1 MRIFVTGASGFIGT
15 HVVPELIAAGH
26 KVLGMTRSDEGA
38 RSLRAMGAEV
48 HRGTLEDIDG
58 LKDAA
63 AASEAVIHLAFNHDF
78 SKFKQNGELDK
89 RAIEVMGAALAG
101 SHRPFIVTSG
111 VAGIAGSGKLA
122 TEDMDVPANFQL
134 PRLSEQTALSLISKG
149 VRASVMRLPQVHDT
163 RKQGLISYVI
173 AVAREKGMSAYVG
186 DGTNRWAAAHVS
198 DVARLYRVALERNEA
213 GAKYHA
219 VDEEGV
225 VLRDIAEVIGRGLKI
240 PVKSIPA
247 ESAPAHFGFLAGF
260 IGNDLTASSALTRK
274 KLGWNPT
281 GPKLMKDLQEMDY
294 SRLS

>member
-1 MRIFVTGASGFIGT
+1 MRVFVTGASGFIGA

-58 LKDAA
+58 LKNAA

-78 SKFKQNGELDK
+78 SRFKQNGELDK
-89 RAIEVMGAALAG
+89 RAIEAMGAVLAG
-101 SHRPFIVTSG
+101 SERPFIVTSG

-122 TEDMDVPANFQL
+122 TENMNVPANFQL
-134 PRLSEQTALSLISKG
+134 PRLSEQTALSLISRG

-173 AVAREKGMSAYVG
+173 AVAREKGVSAYVG

-198 DVARLYRVALERNEA
+198 DVARLYQIVLEKNEA

-225 VLRDIAEVIGRGLKI
+225 SLRDIAEVIGRGLKV
-240 PVKSIPA
+240 PVKSISA

-260 IGNDLTASSALTRK
+260 IGNDLIASSALTRK
-274 KLGWNPT
+274 QLDWNPT
-281 GPKLMKDLQEMDY
+281 GPKLIEDLKKMDY
-294 SRLS
+294 SKVS

>member
-15 HVVPELIAAGH
+15 HVVPEMIAAGH

-38 RSLRAMGAEV
+38 RLLRAIGAEV
-48 HRGTLEDIDG
+48 HRGSLEELES
-58 LKDAA
+58 LKKGAG
-63 AASEAVIHLAFNHDF
+63 ASEAVIHLAFNHDF
-78 SKFKQNGELDK
+78 SKFEQNGELDK
-89 RAIEVMGAALAG
+89 RAIEAMGAVLAG
-101 SHRPFIVTSG
+101 SDRPFIVTSG

-134 PRLSEQTALSLISKG
+134 PRLSEQTALSLISEG

-198 DVARLYRVALERNEA
+198 DVARLYRIALEKNEP
-213 GAKYHA
+213 GGKYHA

-225 VLRDIAEVIGRGLKI
+225 ALRDIAEVIGRGLKI

-260 IGNDLTASSALTRK
+260 IGNDLIASSALTRK
-274 KLGWNPT
+274 KLAWNPT
-281 GPKLMKDLQEMDY
+281 GPKLLEDLQKMDY
-294 SRLS
+294 MKIS